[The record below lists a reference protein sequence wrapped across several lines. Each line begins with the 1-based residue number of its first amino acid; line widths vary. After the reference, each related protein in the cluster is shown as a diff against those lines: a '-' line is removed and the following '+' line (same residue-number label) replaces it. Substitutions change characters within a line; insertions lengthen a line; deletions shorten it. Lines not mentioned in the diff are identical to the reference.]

1 MLSLIYNEI
10 KEIKNLSIIEDKIK
24 SILDIIPYNIKD
36 RPETTLKILENSIIS
51 KKNDKKKMIN

>member
-36 RPETTLKILENSIIS
+36 RPETTLKLVKIALYQ
-51 KKNDKKKMIN
+51 KKMIKKKMIN